1 MVKTIDEK
9 MKRPSSATTGKAGT
23 GKDGADKD
31 GADKGGTDKAASG
44 NTTELSPDHIG
55 WLIWQAAFLWK
66 DAYMAAM
73 QEAGH
78 DWYSKAQSNIT
89 AFLDPRG
96 GTPQKRLVERSGL
109 TKQAVQQLVDDLE
122 AAGIVQRVP
131 DPGDKRAKIIRY
143 TDKGKAALRD
153 GTRIKRRIEARM
165 TESLGEAGIK
175 QLRANLSRIIESGF
189 P

>member
-1 MVKTIDEK
+1 MVKTTDK
-9 MKRPSSATTGKAGT
+9 KKKRSASAPAGKTAGGKAGAGET
-23 GKDGADKD
+23 ATDGA
-31 GADKGGTDKAASG
+31 S
-44 NTTELSPDHIG
+44 ELSPDHIG
-55 WLIWQAAFLWK
+55 WLVWQAAFLWK
-66 DAYMAAM
+66 DAYLAAM

-78 DWYSKAQSNIT
+78 DWYGKAQSNIT

-131 DPGDKRAKIIRY
+131 DPRDKRAKIIRY

-165 TESLGEAGIK
+165 TESLGKAGMT

-189 P
+189 R